1 MQKGQAMVE
10 FAFIVPFLVFL
21 FLALIYGGILFMDYI
36 QYNNAARAIAR
47 DAAFSTKTEFSS
59 SDKEDFAKKFNPLTS
74 LYTAQVS
81 DVTKD
86 IEKST
91 VTVKIEL
98 TRAVDLSLFRWL
110 TDDDAGEIEFP
121 PKHLKP
127 ITYIMPVETVAKQGN
142 EGE

>member
-10 FAFIVPFLVFL
+10 FAFIVPFLIFL

-98 TRAVDLSLFRWL
+98 TRAVDLSLFKWL
-110 TDDDAGEIEFP
+110 TDADDSSKIEFP

-127 ITYIMPVETVAKQGN
+127 ITYIMPIETVAKN